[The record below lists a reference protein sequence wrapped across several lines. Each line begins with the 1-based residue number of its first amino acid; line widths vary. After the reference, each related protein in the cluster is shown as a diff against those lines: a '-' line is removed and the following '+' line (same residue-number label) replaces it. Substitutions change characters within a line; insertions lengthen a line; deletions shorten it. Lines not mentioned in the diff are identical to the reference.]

1 MNNVKDIYINSI
13 NELHKGAIAI
23 YDEIFINNIKSF
35 KVIINDYSDKYI
47 DKLAIFADIL
57 NDMSK
62 QFNVEIM
69 VSINEK

>member
-1 MNNVKDIYINSI
+1 MDNVKDIYINSI
-13 NELHKGAIAI
+13 NELHKGAIVI

-57 NDMSK
+57 KDMSK

-69 VSINEK
+69 VSIDEK

>member
-1 MNNVKDIYINSI
+1 MDNVKDIYINSI
-13 NELHKGAIAI
+13 NELHKGAIEI

-57 NDMSK
+57 KDMSK

-69 VSINEK
+69 VAINEK